1 MKIIAQLLFCFI
13 LLLHVSCKVSLSGA
27 SIPPDA
33 KTISVAVFPNNA
45 PLVQPSLSQAFTE
58 ELRNIFLSQTTLALI
73 DRGGDLHFEGAITDY
88 RINPIAIQEQ
98 TASNNRLTISV
109 SVSFINKK
117 DPEKDFESTFTRYVD
132 FSAAQNLIA
141 VENQL
146 IKEVNLQLVQDIF
159 NKAVINW

>member
-1 MKIIAQLLFCFI
+1 MRYIAGVLICLMI
-13 LLLHVSCKVSLSGA
+13 LVHVSCRVSLSGA

-33 KTISVAVFPNNA
+33 RTISVSVFPNNA

-58 ELRNIFLSQTTLALI
+58 ELRTIFLSQTTLALI

-88 RINPIAIQEQ
+88 RINPVAVQEQ
-98 TASNNRLTISV
+98 SASNNRLTISV
-109 SVSFINKK
+109 SVSFTNKK
-117 DPEKDFESTFTRYVD
+117 DPEKDFESSFSRYVD
-132 FSAAQNLIA
+132 FSATQNLIA